1 MNGLCISI
9 LAEENREPA
18 PESELPTAASL
29 GGDHW
34 RETTLR
40 RLEAWIEE
48 REGLIAEIERR
59 IEQETIASP
68 TRSERVHKYRHW
80 IMKILGSS
88 RERSI
93 RSPGIG
99 VIKD

>member
-18 PESELPTAASL
+18 PECELPTAASP

-40 RLEAWIEE
+40 LLEAWIEE
-48 REGLIAEIERR
+48 RERLIAEIERR
-59 IEQETIASP
+59 IQEKAAAQRDRRGATIIDIRLLNNFDLSP
-68 TRSERVHKYRHW
+68 ARN
-80 IMKILGSS
+80 GA
-88 RERSI
+88 
-93 RSPGIG
+93 
-99 VIKD
+99 IKD